1 MADTIIALAT
11 APIKSALALIRV
23 SGDDSFKIVSRLFDK
38 PFLIKSERKM
48 VFGNLIKE
56 DKLIDQVMLF
66 LYPKEHSMTGE
77 DVVEISCHGSMII
90 VNEIIAAFLNEG
102 ARYAERGEFTERAFL
117 NGKIDLIQAEAIN
130 EMINAK
136 TNEGKEISLLALE
149 GKTSSL
155 VKPIKEDLASL
166 LSLIEVNIDYP
177 EYEDIEVAN
186 SQKVIET
193 VEKIQKSLA
202 NLIQKGQEGIIIKEG
217 IKIAIAGE
225 PNVGKSSLLNALM
238 NEDKAIVSSIPG
250 TTRDVVE
257 GDFSLKGIPF
267 HLLDTAGLRKTDD
280 YVESLG
286 IIKSEKSIKEA
297 DVVLWVLDASKYD
310 EKEHY
315 EEDLLKGKKVIKVW
329 NKTDLNTSF
338 KPKDGVLVSAKNG
351 EIEHLLDALMSVI
364 GVSEE
369 AFSSPSLSNA
379 RQIGLLNQIYNL
391 LSNAK
396 EAAMNDVPMDLISS
410 ILQRAYNNARA
421 LLGEDASLDLVDEIF
436 SRFCVGK

>member
-23 SGDDSFKIVSRLFDK
+23 SGDDSFRIVSHLFDK
-38 PFLIKSERKM
+38 PSQIKSERKM

-90 VNEIIAAFLNEG
+90 VNEIIGAFLNEG

-193 VEKIQKSLA
+193 VEKIQKSIA

-297 DVVLWVLDASKYD
+297 DVVIWVLDASKYD
-310 EKEHY
+310 EREHY

-338 KPKDGVLVSAKNG
+338 KPKDGALVSAKNG
-351 EIEHLLDALMSVI
+351 EIKPLLDALMSVI

-391 LSNAK
+391 LSDAK

>member
-38 PFLIKSERKM
+38 PSLIKSERKM

-90 VNEIIAAFLNEG
+90 VNEIIATFLNEG

-193 VEKIQKSLA
+193 VEKIQKSIA

-315 EEDLLKGKKVIKVW
+315 EGDLLKGKKVIKVW

-391 LSNAK
+391 LSDAK

>member
-23 SGDDSFKIVSRLFDK
+23 SGDDSFKIVSHLFDK
-38 PFLIKSERKM
+38 SSLIKSERKM

-90 VNEIIAAFLNEG
+90 VNEIIATFLNEG

-193 VEKIQKSLA
+193 VEKIQKSIA

-391 LSNAK
+391 LSDAK

>member
-23 SGDDSFKIVSRLFDK
+23 SGDDSFKIVSHLFDK
-38 PFLIKSERKM
+38 PSLIKSERKM

-90 VNEIIAAFLNEG
+90 VNEIIATFLNEG

-193 VEKIQKSLA
+193 VEKIQKSIA

-391 LSNAK
+391 LSDAK

>member
-23 SGDDSFKIVSRLFDK
+23 SGDDSFKIVSQLFDK
-38 PFLIKSERKM
+38 PSLIKSERKM

-66 LYPKEHSMTGE
+66 LYPKEHSVTGE

-90 VNEIIAAFLNEG
+90 VNEIIAAFLNGG

-193 VEKIQKSLA
+193 VEKIQKSIA
-202 NLIQKGQEGIIIKEG
+202 NLIQKGHEGIIIKEG

-391 LSNAK
+391 LSKVK

>member
-38 PFLIKSERKM
+38 PSLIKSERKM

-90 VNEIIAAFLNEG
+90 VNEIIAAFLNGG

-193 VEKIQKSLA
+193 VEKIQKSIA

-351 EIEHLLDALMSVI
+351 EIEPLLDALMSVI

-391 LSNAK
+391 LSDAK

>member
-23 SGDDSFKIVSRLFDK
+23 SGDDSFKIVSSLFDK
-38 PFLIKSERKM
+38 PSLIKNERKM
-48 VFGNLIKE
+48 VFGNLVKK

-90 VNEIIAAFLNEG
+90 VNEIITAFLNEG

-186 SQKVIET
+186 SKKVIET

-257 GDFSLKGIPF
+257 GDFALKGIPF

-315 EEDLLKGKKVIKVW
+315 EEELLKGKKVIKVW

-351 EIEHLLDALMSVI
+351 EIEPLLDALMSII

-391 LSNAK
+391 LSDAK

>member
-23 SGDDSFKIVSRLFDK
+23 SGDDSFKIVSHLFDK
-38 PFLIKSERKM
+38 PSLIKSERKM

-90 VNEIIAAFLNEG
+90 VNEIIATFLNEG

-193 VEKIQKSLA
+193 VEKIQKSIA

-338 KPKDGVLVSAKNG
+338 KPKGGVLVSAKNG

-391 LSNAK
+391 LSDAK

>member
-23 SGDDSFKIVSRLFDK
+23 SGDDSFKIVSQLFDK
-38 PFLIKSERKM
+38 PSLIKSERKM

-90 VNEIIAAFLNEG
+90 VNEIIVAFLNEG

-177 EYEDIEVAN
+177 EYQDIEVAN

-193 VEKIQKSLA
+193 VEKIQKTLA

>member
-23 SGDDSFKIVSRLFDK
+23 SGDDSFKIVSHLFDK
-38 PFLIKSERKM
+38 PSLIKSERKM

-90 VNEIIAAFLNEG
+90 VNEIIATFLNEG

-193 VEKIQKSLA
+193 VEKIQKSIA

-391 LSNAK
+391 LFDAK

>member
-1 MADTIIALAT
+1 MANTIIALAT

-23 SGDDSFKIVSRLFDK
+23 SGDDSFRIVSHLFDK
-38 PFLIKSERKM
+38 PSQIKSERRM
-48 VFGNLIKE
+48 VFGNLIKK

-90 VNEIIAAFLNEG
+90 VNEIIGAFLNEG

-193 VEKIQKSLA
+193 VEKIQKSIA

-310 EKEHY
+310 EREHY

-351 EIEHLLDALMSVI
+351 EIKSLLDALMSVI

-391 LSNAK
+391 LSDAK

>member
-38 PFLIKSERKM
+38 PSLIKSERKM

-90 VNEIIAAFLNEG
+90 VNEIIATFLNEG

-193 VEKIQKSLA
+193 VEKIQKSIA

-391 LSNAK
+391 LSDAK